1 MHSRTGLSAPLR
13 LESGCTSRHTTN
25 GGESPQPTVVQV
37 VSYNQQTFKHNGDC
51 QHLSSPRLFLTVS
64 CALIPCWWH
73 LQVEVKIRLPDRAA
87 HERVAQLLSSGI
99 KAVHEQENF
108 FFDGANKELN
118 SQRAV
123 LRLRFYNV
131 DKKAVITVKVRESG
145 VLLAKVAS
153 EGLELCESRR

>member
-1 MHSRTGLSAPLR
+1 M
-13 LESGCTSRHTTN
+13 
-25 GGESPQPTVVQV
+25 
-37 VSYNQQTFKHNGDC
+37 
-51 QHLSSPRLFLTVS
+51 
-64 CALIPCWWH
+64 
-73 LQVEVKIRLPDRAA
+73 EVKIRLPDRAA

-131 DKKAVITVKVRESG
+131 DKKAVITVKVEENG
-145 VLLAKVAS
+145 VSLA
-153 EGLELCESRR
+153 